1 VTKEGKEYLELL
13 VRVRV
18 HMVRINYR
26 VITADKRQKDCYE
39 KEEKKVG

>member
-18 HMVRINYR
+18 HMVSINYLE
-26 VITADKRQKDCYE
+26 ITPYKRQKDCNE
-39 KEEKKVG
+39 KEGKKVG